1 MIEIMTPAQ
10 AATFR
15 EQRLKEEQRRLAD
28 QGISSAMEGKSLVT
42 IGDANQ
48 DYLSFKHFVTAQIF
62 RLGIDTYMGLT
73 GWDDKRELIEELAS
87 VEDPNDDLWKE
98 DVLDYFDGFEGNY

>member
-28 QGISSAMEGKSLVT
+28 QGISSAFEGWNLVT
-42 IGDANQ
+42 IGDS
-48 DYLSFKHFVTAQIF
+48 DC
-62 RLGIDTYMGLT
+62 D
-73 GWDDKRELIEELAS
+73 
-87 VEDPNDDLWKE
+87 
-98 DVLDYFDGFEGNY
+98 

>member
-10 AATFR
+10 AATYR
-15 EQRLKEEQRRLAD
+15 EQRLKEEQRSYAE

-48 DYLSFKHFVTAQIF
+48 DYLSFKHFVIAQIF
-62 RLGIDTYMGLT
+62 RLGIDNYMSLT
-73 GWDDKRELIEELAS
+73 GWDDKKDLIEELAS
-87 VEDPNDDLWKE
+87 VEDPNDDLWKD